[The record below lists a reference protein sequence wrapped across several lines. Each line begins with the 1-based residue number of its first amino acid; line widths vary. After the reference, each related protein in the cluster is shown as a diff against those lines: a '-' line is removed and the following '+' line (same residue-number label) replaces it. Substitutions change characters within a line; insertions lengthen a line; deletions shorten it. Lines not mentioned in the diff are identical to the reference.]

1 VFPQHVT
8 VAIQTHN
15 TSVLSVLV
23 AKKLMQEKFSY
34 VSVEHTSTQART
46 LDAVRMTLSSLSQQ
60 EQLNSVALAVAA

>member
-8 VAIQTHN
+8 VAIQTHS
-15 TSVLSVLV
+15 TSALSVLV
-23 AKKLMQEKFSY
+23 AKKLMQEKFSF

-60 EQLNSVALAVAA
+60 EQLNSVALAVAV

>member
-8 VAIQTHN
+8 VAIQTHS

-23 AKKLMQEKFSY
+23 AKKLMQEKFSF

-60 EQLNSVALAVAA
+60 EQLNSVALAVAV